1 MGCSASKLAEPAE
14 EAEEREFDVS
24 ATGAPSAS
32 ATGLQSS
39 ERAEE
44 IVSQPAPH
52 PLGAS
57 APVGRAA
64 SPPEA
69 RSQRAS
75 ELDATQSPHVKS
87 RSQENS
93 SYPQRQAV
101 EDGEV
106 PWEVPFPGYAP
117 TEWTHDTVF
126 ANSHELNTGD
136 GWADPPR
143 VSRAELAG
151 RKTYAFDGQT
161 EAVGKA
167 LRFDGD
173 RPLNPKGRTGLCG
186 RGLLGKWGPNHAA
199 DPIVTRYDD
208 AGRPQVIVIQR
219 RDTEQWALP
228 GGMVDEGESVSTAVR
243 REFEEEAGNL
253 EGEAKELFE
262 KQMKELFAGGR
273 QVYRGYTDDPRNT
286 DNAWT
291 ETTAFHFHCSKELG
305 NQLRLASG
313 DDAQAVKWL
322 HVDEQGRAS
331 QAWRELYGGHRSLIE
346 RAARRLDMHAARAL

>member
-161 EAVGKA
+161 EAVMGR
-167 LRFDGD
+167 LR
-173 RPLNPKGRTGLCG
+173 
-186 RGLLGKWGPNHAA
+186 
-199 DPIVTRYDD
+199 
-208 AGRPQVIVIQR
+208 R
-219 RDTEQWALP
+219 R
-228 GGMVDEGESVSTAVR
+228 
-243 REFEEEAGNL
+243 
-253 EGEAKELFE
+253 
-262 KQMKELFAGGR
+262 
-273 QVYRGYTDDPRNT
+273 
-286 DNAWT
+286 
-291 ETTAFHFHCSKELG
+291 
-305 NQLRLASG
+305 
-313 DDAQAVKWL
+313 
-322 HVDEQGRAS
+322 
-331 QAWRELYGGHRSLIE
+331 
-346 RAARRLDMHAARAL
+346 RRLP